1 MNYNKLI
8 FSTKNQGKV
17 EQVKHLLEINNIEGV
32 SIISEKEVGFTD
44 EVIEDGKTFEE
55 NSEKKARTLYNFCIN
70 NGIDLDGTVIFADD
84 SGLCVD
90 KLDGAPGIYSARF
103 AGEGATDEEKRNEI
117 IRVMKEYK
125 TKEERSASFVTV
137 MTGILP
143 DGNVVVSKGE
153 CRGSVAEEVGKTY
166 SKLTY
171 NPIFVP
177 EGFDKPISEMSEEEF
192 KKVPHHREMA
202 LLGLIKQL

>member
-8 FSTKNQGKV
+8 FSTKNKGKI
-17 EQVKHLLEINNIEGV
+17 EQVRHLLEINNIEGV
-32 SIISEKEVGFTD
+32 SVISEKDVGFTE

-55 NSEKKARTLYNFCIN
+55 NSEKKARTLYNFCLN
-70 NGIDLDGTVIFADD
+70 NGIELDKTVIFADD

-117 IRVMKEYK
+117 IKVMKEYK

-143 DGNVVVSKGE
+143 NGNTVVSRGE
-153 CRGSVAEEVGKTY
+153 CKGSVAMEVGKTH

-171 NPIFVP
+171 NQLFVP
-177 EGFDKPISEMSEEEF
+177 EGFNKPISEMSEEEF

>member
-17 EQVKHLLEINNIEGV
+17 EQVRHLLEINNIEGV
-32 SIISEKEVGFTD
+32 SIISEKDVGFTD

-143 DGNVVVSKGE
+143 DGNVVVSRGE
-153 CRGSVAEEVGKTY
+153 CRGSVAKEVGKTY

-177 EGFDKPISEMSEEEF
+177 NGFDKPISEMSEEEF

>member
-1 MNYNKLI
+1 MKCNKLI

-17 EQVKHLLEINNIEGV
+17 EQVKELLRMNNIYGIE
-32 SIISEKEVGFTD
+32 IISEKEVGFNE

-55 NSEKKARTLYNFCIN
+55 NSEKKARTLYNYCKEN
-70 NGIDLDGTVIFADD
+70 NIDLDGTVIFADD
-84 SGLCVD
+84 SGLCID

-103 AGEGATDEEKRNEI
+103 AGEGATDDEKRKEI
-117 IRVMKEYK
+117 IKIMEQYTSKED
-125 TKEERSASFVTV
+125 RSASFVTV
-137 MTGILP
+137 MTGVLP
-143 DGNVVVSKGE
+143 NGDKVVSRGE
-153 CRGSVAEEVGKTY
+153 CKGSVATEIGPTF

-171 NPIFVP
+171 NPVFIP

-192 KKVPHHREMA
+192 KTIPHHREKA